1 MLHESSCDRL
11 ENQRTEVQRESVS
24 FEFPDCAPGFVEHKS
39 THPPLVD
46 ESSQYLPVEWINLP
60 SLAIPDGAHHAESDL
75 QVLDCILDF
84 ISHVNILTKT
94 VETVNGTQFNKYTI
108 QHLEILKGGLEL
120 PSVVLV
126 PMGPCGLELEDL
138 VCQLLEGLIE
148 PLLGKLLVVLPGL
161 DALGGLTGGLG
172 GVGGLTG
179 GLGGLTGVVG
189 GLTNGLGLG
198 DLLGGL

>member
-1 MLHESSCDRL
+1 MSTSIFFIAFLATPLFAGSL
-11 ENQRTEVQRESVS
+11 PPVS
-24 FEFPDCAPGFVEHKS
+24 
-39 THPPLVD
+39 
-46 ESSQYLPVEWINLP
+46 LP
-60 SLAIPDGAHHAESDL
+60 SVTLPTVTPKIPIPNVDGTCKCPLIPDL

-94 VETVNGTQFNKYTI
+94 EETVNGTKFNKYTL

-126 PMGPCGLELEDL
+126 PMGPCGLELEAN
-138 VCQLLEGLIE
+138 VEYLLSGVLTETHSSHFS
-148 PLLGKLLVVLPGL
+148 VLPGL
-161 DALGGLTGGLG
+161 DALGGLTGDLG
-172 GVGGLTG
+172 GVGGLTGGLGGLTG

>member
-1 MLHESSCDRL
+1 MTTSIFIIAFLATPLLAGSL
-11 ENQRTEVQRESVS
+11 PPVSVPS
-24 FEFPDCAPGFVEHKS
+24 VTLPTVTPKIPIPNVNGTCKC
-39 THPPLVD
+39 PL
-46 ESSQYLPVEWINLP
+46 
-60 SLAIPDGAHHAESDL
+60 IPDL

-84 ISHVNILTKT
+84 ISHVNILDKT

-108 QHLEILKGGLEL
+108 QHLQILKGGLEL

>member
-1 MLHESSCDRL
+1 MAFLATPLLAGSL
-11 ENQRTEVQRESVS
+11 PPVSVPS
-24 FEFPDCAPGFVEHKS
+24 VTLPTVTPKIPIPNVNGTCKC
-39 THPPLVD
+39 PL
-46 ESSQYLPVEWINLP
+46 
-60 SLAIPDGAHHAESDL
+60 IPDL

-108 QHLEILKGGLEL
+108 QHLQILKGGLEL

-126 PMGPCGLELEDL
+126 PMGPCGLELEVDVQYLLSGLLTVQDL

-172 GVGGLTG
+172 GVDGLTG